1 MGTTSTS
8 PVSDRRRKDCFNA
21 IMDAHPTLME
31 DEVRLILWVTNYDVV
46 NTIAVLYMPELYYD
60 RDDG

>member
-1 MGTTSTS
+1 
-8 PVSDRRRKDCFNA
+8 
-21 IMDAHPTLME
+21 ME